1 MKILPTN
8 LVKSNNFVKNTR
20 NILGS
25 FALVGTMVACSTPE
39 LKRVQ
44 ENEPIVEYIDSFTK
58 SNLNKIDTT
67 DRFCFKVDTLKLD
80 KNSLESFENLDKC
93 INQQAV
99 IQNPN
104 IVTGTRMR
112 TQYVP
117 KPGGGF
123 RLMPMPE
130 HTYEDLVEKNSLQAR
145 VKNEVYTEKENSNKY
160 YIPVEFWGSAN
171 PNLEV
176 QHVERNEIYKNF
188 AVYFKNL

>member
-8 LVKSNNFVKNTR
+8 LVKSNNIARNAR

-25 FALVGTMVACSTPE
+25 FALVGTMAACSASE

-44 ENEPIVEYIDSFTK
+44 ENEPVVEYIDSFTK
-58 SNLNKIDTT
+58 SNLNKIDTS

-104 IVTGTRMR
+104 IITGTRIT

-123 RLMPMPE
+123 RLMPKPE

-171 PNLEV
+171 PNLEA
-176 QHVERNEIYKNF
+176 QHVERNERYKDF
-188 AVYFKNL
+188 AVYFNK

>member
-25 FALVGTMVACSTPE
+25 FALAGTMVACSTPE

-44 ENEPIVEYIDSFTK
+44 ENEPVVEYIDSFTK
-58 SNLNKIDTT
+58 SDLNKIDTT
-67 DRFCFKVDTLKLD
+67 NRFCFKVDTLKLD

-188 AVYFKNL
+188 AVYFNK

>member
-8 LVKSNNFVKNTR
+8 FVKSNNIVRNAR

-25 FALVGTMVACSTPE
+25 FALAGTMIACSTPE
-39 LKRVQ
+39 LRRVQ
-44 ENEPIVEYIDSFTK
+44 ENEPIVEYIDSFAK

-93 INQQAV
+93 IDQQAV

-104 IVTGTRMR
+104 IVTGTRIT

-123 RLMPMPE
+123 RLMPKSE
-130 HTYEDLVEKNSLQAR
+130 HTNEDLVEKNSLQAR

-188 AVYFKNL
+188 AVYFNK